1 MEKENV
7 VYKIRKVNVDKV
19 ICIEVVRGNG
29 TNENPIRAS
38 KIYYTIDGILI
49 GEIFK

>member
-1 MEKENV
+1 MEKENIV
-7 VYKIRKVNVDKV
+7 CKIRKVNVEKI
-19 ICIEVVRGNG
+19 ICIEIVSGNV

>member
-1 MEKENV
+1 MEKENIV
-7 VYKIRKVNVDKV
+7 CKIRKVNVEKI
-19 ICIEVVRGNG
+19 ICMEIVSGNG